1 MKRVILLFV
10 SLAVM
15 AFQLLFAQSFT
26 VKGKVIAE
34 EGNEPLIG
42 VAIMQEG
49 TNNGVITDID
59 GNYSIEIKGVAQ
71 ATLVYS
77 YIGMQQQQHVVT
89 PQTQKLDITLKS
101 DAQLVDEVVV
111 VAYGVRKKGTVTG
124 SVSTIKAEKMESV
137 PAAGFDQ
144 ALQGQTP
151 GLMVMSNSG
160 EPSKAAAF
168 QIRGTNSIT
177 SGTSPLFILD
187 GVPISSSDFN
197 TISPSDIE
205 NISVLK
211 DASSTSIYG
220 ARAANGVVVITT
232 KRGRSMD
239 KAHITLR
246 TQWGISQLAKGEWNL
261 MNTAERIQFEKEVGL
276 DAGQDYDLLSQT
288 DVNWRDMVFNDNA
301 MLQNY
306 DLSINRATERLN
318 YFVSGSFYDQDG
330 IAQGSTFRR
339 YSMRA
344 NAEVK
349 ASNWLKVGTN
359 SMVAYEEVEQA
370 DQGSY
375 SLSSPIS
382 ACRFMLPYWKP
393 YNPDGSLATNANG
406 GWTGTTVN
414 PIEWMDNNPVT
425 NKKYKVLSVLFAEV
439 TPIENMTYRVQFG
452 ADYTHST
459 GFMQSFPSY
468 QLNNGLGVA
477 GRQSNDIL
485 NLTVTNTLNYRFDV
499 RHDHHFNVM
508 VGQEGVDYQAE
519 GFNVTTRGQNNDFL
533 TNVTSGTRA
542 SSWQDNTTAY
552 SFLSFFGRAEYNYD
566 DRYYVELGLRT
577 DASSR
582 FGKEHRWG
590 KFWSVGLMWNAK
602 KERFL
607 QKYDWL
613 HNAQVSF
620 STGTSGNSEIP
631 NFDHLAL
638 ASGGWIYMD
647 AAGIAPQQKGNEKL
661 SWETTWTTNLGFHLG
676 FFERFNVDLEL
687 YHKRTSDM
695 LMEVPQSYSEG
706 NNGFRWDNIG
716 VMTNM
721 GVELAINADVLRL
734 RDFVWNLSAN
744 VSYNKNEIK
753 ELYNGVQEYELPNTS
768 TKWVVGRPLG
778 EFYINRYAGVN
789 PANGDPLW
797 YDKEGNLTTEFRES
811 DKVMVGKN
819 YLAPWQGGFGTTL
832 TWKGISVNA
841 QFSWVADR
849 WMFNNDRFFEESNG
863 LYTGFNQ
870 SKRLLYDRWKKP
882 GDVTDIPRW
891 GVTPQMDSRFLEDA
905 SFLRLKNLMISYTF
919 PQEWMKKTNFFT
931 NARIYAQGQNL
942 LTFTKF
948 SGLDPEAFTNM
959 YQAQYPMSR
968 QYSFGLELSF

>member
-1 MKRVILLFV
+1 M
-10 SLAVM
+10 
-15 AFQLLFAQSFT
+15 
-26 VKGKVIAE
+26 
-34 EGNEPLIG
+34 
-42 VAIMQEG
+42 
-49 TNNGVITDID
+49 
-59 GNYSIEIKGVAQ
+59 
-71 ATLVYS
+71 
-77 YIGMQQQQHVVT
+77 
-89 PQTQKLDITLKS
+89 
-101 DAQLVDEVVV
+101 
-111 VAYGVRKKGTVTG
+111 
-124 SVSTIKAEKMESV
+124 
-137 PAAGFDQ
+137 
-144 ALQGQTP
+144 
-151 GLMVMSNSG
+151 
-160 EPSKAAAF
+160 
-168 QIRGTNSIT
+168 
-177 SGTSPLFILD
+177 
-187 GVPISSSDFN
+187 
-197 TISPSDIE
+197 
-205 NISVLK
+205 
-211 DASSTSIYG
+211 
-220 ARAANGVVVITT
+220 
-232 KRGRSMD
+232 
-239 KAHITLR
+239 
-246 TQWGISQLAKGEWNL
+246 
-261 MNTAERIQFEKEVGL
+261 
-276 DAGQDYDLLSQT
+276 
-288 DVNWRDMVFNDNA
+288 
-301 MLQNY
+301 
-306 DLSINRATERLN
+306 
-318 YFVSGSFYDQDG
+318 
-330 IAQGSTFRR
+330 
-339 YSMRA
+339 
-344 NAEVK
+344 
-349 ASNWLKVGTN
+349 
-359 SMVAYEEVEQA
+359 
-370 DQGSY
+370 
-375 SLSSPIS
+375 
-382 ACRFMLPYWKP
+382 
-393 YNPDGSLATNANG
+393 
-406 GWTGTTVN
+406 
-414 PIEWMDNNPVT
+414 
-425 NKKYKVLSVLFAEV
+425 LFAEV

-582 FGKEHRWG
+582 FGKDHRWG

-882 GDVTDIPRW
+882 GDITDIPRY
-891 GVTPQMDSRFLEDA
+891 GVTAQLDDRFLENS
-905 SFLRLKNLMISYTF
+905 SFLRLKNLTLAYAL
-919 PQEWMKKTNFFT
+919 PQPLLKKTNFFT
-931 NARIYAQGQNL
+931 SARVYLQGQNL
-942 LTFTKF
+942 LTFTGF
-948 SGLDPEAFTNM
+948 TGLDPEMSSNI
-959 YQAQYPMSR
+959 YRAQYPASR
-968 QYSFGLELSF
+968 QFTLGIEVSF

>member
-1 MKRVILLFV
+1 M
-10 SLAVM
+10 
-15 AFQLLFAQSFT
+15 
-26 VKGKVIAE
+26 
-34 EGNEPLIG
+34 
-42 VAIMQEG
+42 
-49 TNNGVITDID
+49 
-59 GNYSIEIKGVAQ
+59 
-71 ATLVYS
+71 
-77 YIGMQQQQHVVT
+77 
-89 PQTQKLDITLKS
+89 
-101 DAQLVDEVVV
+101 
-111 VAYGVRKKGTVTG
+111 
-124 SVSTIKAEKMESV
+124 
-137 PAAGFDQ
+137 
-144 ALQGQTP
+144 
-151 GLMVMSNSG
+151 
-160 EPSKAAAF
+160 
-168 QIRGTNSIT
+168 
-177 SGTSPLFILD
+177 
-187 GVPISSSDFN
+187 
-197 TISPSDIE
+197 
-205 NISVLK
+205 
-211 DASSTSIYG
+211 
-220 ARAANGVVVITT
+220 
-232 KRGRSMD
+232 
-239 KAHITLR
+239 
-246 TQWGISQLAKGEWNL
+246 
-261 MNTAERIQFEKEVGL
+261 
-276 DAGQDYDLLSQT
+276 
-288 DVNWRDMVFNDNA
+288 
-301 MLQNY
+301 
-306 DLSINRATERLN
+306 
-318 YFVSGSFYDQDG
+318 
-330 IAQGSTFRR
+330 
-339 YSMRA
+339 
-344 NAEVK
+344 
-349 ASNWLKVGTN
+349 
-359 SMVAYEEVEQA
+359 
-370 DQGSY
+370 
-375 SLSSPIS
+375 
-382 ACRFMLPYWKP
+382 
-393 YNPDGSLATNANG
+393 
-406 GWTGTTVN
+406 
-414 PIEWMDNNPVT
+414 
-425 NKKYKVLSVLFAEV
+425 
-439 TPIENMTYRVQFG
+439 
-452 ADYTHST
+452 
-459 GFMQSFPSY
+459 
-468 QLNNGLGVA
+468 NNGLGVA

-582 FGKEHRWG
+582 FGKDHRWG

>member
-1 MKRVILLFV
+1 
-10 SLAVM
+10 
-15 AFQLLFAQSFT
+15 
-26 VKGKVIAE
+26 
-34 EGNEPLIG
+34 
-42 VAIMQEG
+42 
-49 TNNGVITDID
+49 
-59 GNYSIEIKGVAQ
+59 
-71 ATLVYS
+71 
-77 YIGMQQQQHVVT
+77 
-89 PQTQKLDITLKS
+89 
-101 DAQLVDEVVV
+101 
-111 VAYGVRKKGTVTG
+111 
-124 SVSTIKAEKMESV
+124 
-137 PAAGFDQ
+137 
-144 ALQGQTP
+144 
-151 GLMVMSNSG
+151 
-160 EPSKAAAF
+160 
-168 QIRGTNSIT
+168 
-177 SGTSPLFILD
+177 
-187 GVPISSSDFN
+187 
-197 TISPSDIE
+197 
-205 NISVLK
+205 
-211 DASSTSIYG
+211 
-220 ARAANGVVVITT
+220 
-232 KRGRSMD
+232 
-239 KAHITLR
+239 
-246 TQWGISQLAKGEWNL
+246 
-261 MNTAERIQFEKEVGL
+261 
-276 DAGQDYDLLSQT
+276 
-288 DVNWRDMVFNDNA
+288 
-301 MLQNY
+301 
-306 DLSINRATERLN
+306 
-318 YFVSGSFYDQDG
+318 
-330 IAQGSTFRR
+330 
-339 YSMRA
+339 
-344 NAEVK
+344 
-349 ASNWLKVGTN
+349 
-359 SMVAYEEVEQA
+359 
-370 DQGSY
+370 
-375 SLSSPIS
+375 
-382 ACRFMLPYWKP
+382 MLPYWNP

-582 FGKEHRWG
+582 FGKDHRWG

-931 NARIYAQGQNL
+931 NLNSATL
-942 LTFTKF
+942 L
-948 SGLDPEAFTNM
+948 
-959 YQAQYPMSR
+959 
-968 QYSFGLELSF
+968 

>member
-1 MKRVILLFV
+1 M
-10 SLAVM
+10 
-15 AFQLLFAQSFT
+15 
-26 VKGKVIAE
+26 
-34 EGNEPLIG
+34 
-42 VAIMQEG
+42 
-49 TNNGVITDID
+49 
-59 GNYSIEIKGVAQ
+59 
-71 ATLVYS
+71 
-77 YIGMQQQQHVVT
+77 
-89 PQTQKLDITLKS
+89 
-101 DAQLVDEVVV
+101 
-111 VAYGVRKKGTVTG
+111 
-124 SVSTIKAEKMESV
+124 
-137 PAAGFDQ
+137 
-144 ALQGQTP
+144 
-151 GLMVMSNSG
+151 
-160 EPSKAAAF
+160 
-168 QIRGTNSIT
+168 
-177 SGTSPLFILD
+177 
-187 GVPISSSDFN
+187 
-197 TISPSDIE
+197 
-205 NISVLK
+205 
-211 DASSTSIYG
+211 
-220 ARAANGVVVITT
+220 
-232 KRGRSMD
+232 
-239 KAHITLR
+239 
-246 TQWGISQLAKGEWNL
+246 
-261 MNTAERIQFEKEVGL
+261 
-276 DAGQDYDLLSQT
+276 
-288 DVNWRDMVFNDNA
+288 
-301 MLQNY
+301 
-306 DLSINRATERLN
+306 
-318 YFVSGSFYDQDG
+318 
-330 IAQGSTFRR
+330 
-339 YSMRA
+339 
-344 NAEVK
+344 
-349 ASNWLKVGTN
+349 
-359 SMVAYEEVEQA
+359 
-370 DQGSY
+370 
-375 SLSSPIS
+375 
-382 ACRFMLPYWKP
+382 
-393 YNPDGSLATNANG
+393 
-406 GWTGTTVN
+406 
-414 PIEWMDNNPVT
+414 
-425 NKKYKVLSVLFAEV
+425 SVLFAEV

-582 FGKEHRWG
+582 FGKDHRWG

>member
-1 MKRVILLFV
+1 
-10 SLAVM
+10 
-15 AFQLLFAQSFT
+15 
-26 VKGKVIAE
+26 
-34 EGNEPLIG
+34 
-42 VAIMQEG
+42 
-49 TNNGVITDID
+49 
-59 GNYSIEIKGVAQ
+59 
-71 ATLVYS
+71 
-77 YIGMQQQQHVVT
+77 
-89 PQTQKLDITLKS
+89 
-101 DAQLVDEVVV
+101 
-111 VAYGVRKKGTVTG
+111 
-124 SVSTIKAEKMESV
+124 
-137 PAAGFDQ
+137 
-144 ALQGQTP
+144 
-151 GLMVMSNSG
+151 
-160 EPSKAAAF
+160 
-168 QIRGTNSIT
+168 
-177 SGTSPLFILD
+177 
-187 GVPISSSDFN
+187 
-197 TISPSDIE
+197 
-205 NISVLK
+205 
-211 DASSTSIYG
+211 
-220 ARAANGVVVITT
+220 
-232 KRGRSMD
+232 
-239 KAHITLR
+239 
-246 TQWGISQLAKGEWNL
+246 
-261 MNTAERIQFEKEVGL
+261 
-276 DAGQDYDLLSQT
+276 
-288 DVNWRDMVFNDNA
+288 
-301 MLQNY
+301 
-306 DLSINRATERLN
+306 
-318 YFVSGSFYDQDG
+318 
-330 IAQGSTFRR
+330 
-339 YSMRA
+339 
-344 NAEVK
+344 
-349 ASNWLKVGTN
+349 
-359 SMVAYEEVEQA
+359 
-370 DQGSY
+370 
-375 SLSSPIS
+375 
-382 ACRFMLPYWKP
+382 
-393 YNPDGSLATNANG
+393 
-406 GWTGTTVN
+406 
-414 PIEWMDNNPVT
+414 MDNNPVT

-582 FGKEHRWG
+582 FGKDHRWG

-676 FFERFNVDLEL
+676 FFERFNVDLEF

-919 PQEWMKKTNFFT
+919 LQEWMKKTNFFT

>member
-1 MKRVILLFV
+1 
-10 SLAVM
+10 
-15 AFQLLFAQSFT
+15 
-26 VKGKVIAE
+26 
-34 EGNEPLIG
+34 
-42 VAIMQEG
+42 
-49 TNNGVITDID
+49 
-59 GNYSIEIKGVAQ
+59 
-71 ATLVYS
+71 
-77 YIGMQQQQHVVT
+77 
-89 PQTQKLDITLKS
+89 
-101 DAQLVDEVVV
+101 
-111 VAYGVRKKGTVTG
+111 
-124 SVSTIKAEKMESV
+124 
-137 PAAGFDQ
+137 
-144 ALQGQTP
+144 
-151 GLMVMSNSG
+151 
-160 EPSKAAAF
+160 
-168 QIRGTNSIT
+168 
-177 SGTSPLFILD
+177 
-187 GVPISSSDFN
+187 
-197 TISPSDIE
+197 
-205 NISVLK
+205 
-211 DASSTSIYG
+211 
-220 ARAANGVVVITT
+220 
-232 KRGRSMD
+232 
-239 KAHITLR
+239 
-246 TQWGISQLAKGEWNL
+246 
-261 MNTAERIQFEKEVGL
+261 
-276 DAGQDYDLLSQT
+276 
-288 DVNWRDMVFNDNA
+288 
-301 MLQNY
+301 
-306 DLSINRATERLN
+306 
-318 YFVSGSFYDQDG
+318 
-330 IAQGSTFRR
+330 
-339 YSMRA
+339 
-344 NAEVK
+344 
-349 ASNWLKVGTN
+349 
-359 SMVAYEEVEQA
+359 
-370 DQGSY
+370 
-375 SLSSPIS
+375 
-382 ACRFMLPYWKP
+382 MLPYWNP

-582 FGKEHRWG
+582 FGKDHRWG

>member
-1 MKRVILLFV
+1 
-10 SLAVM
+10 
-15 AFQLLFAQSFT
+15 
-26 VKGKVIAE
+26 
-34 EGNEPLIG
+34 
-42 VAIMQEG
+42 
-49 TNNGVITDID
+49 
-59 GNYSIEIKGVAQ
+59 
-71 ATLVYS
+71 
-77 YIGMQQQQHVVT
+77 
-89 PQTQKLDITLKS
+89 
-101 DAQLVDEVVV
+101 
-111 VAYGVRKKGTVTG
+111 
-124 SVSTIKAEKMESV
+124 
-137 PAAGFDQ
+137 
-144 ALQGQTP
+144 
-151 GLMVMSNSG
+151 
-160 EPSKAAAF
+160 
-168 QIRGTNSIT
+168 
-177 SGTSPLFILD
+177 
-187 GVPISSSDFN
+187 
-197 TISPSDIE
+197 
-205 NISVLK
+205 
-211 DASSTSIYG
+211 
-220 ARAANGVVVITT
+220 
-232 KRGRSMD
+232 
-239 KAHITLR
+239 
-246 TQWGISQLAKGEWNL
+246 
-261 MNTAERIQFEKEVGL
+261 
-276 DAGQDYDLLSQT
+276 
-288 DVNWRDMVFNDNA
+288 
-301 MLQNY
+301 
-306 DLSINRATERLN
+306 
-318 YFVSGSFYDQDG
+318 
-330 IAQGSTFRR
+330 
-339 YSMRA
+339 
-344 NAEVK
+344 
-349 ASNWLKVGTN
+349 
-359 SMVAYEEVEQA
+359 
-370 DQGSY
+370 
-375 SLSSPIS
+375 
-382 ACRFMLPYWKP
+382 
-393 YNPDGSLATNANG
+393 
-406 GWTGTTVN
+406 
-414 PIEWMDNNPVT
+414 
-425 NKKYKVLSVLFAEV
+425 
-439 TPIENMTYRVQFG
+439 MTYRVQFG

-582 FGKEHRWG
+582 FGKDHRWG

-891 GVTPQMDSRFLEDA
+891 GVTPQMDSRLW
-905 SFLRLKNLMISYTF
+905 KM
-919 PQEWMKKTNFFT
+919 P
-931 NARIYAQGQNL
+931 
-942 LTFTKF
+942 
-948 SGLDPEAFTNM
+948 
-959 YQAQYPMSR
+959 
-968 QYSFGLELSF
+968 LSCV